1 MRPFLAVA
9 LFAALGTSQAS
20 PTSYES
26 VREIHVLAGS
36 TRTTLRLSGDRVLTR
51 AARSRSSGDPVRV
64 PRRPLEVPDRVVWLV
79 GPRIR
84 TRVAYVEGVEVERR
98 SFELKSGRELRP
110 PFHLFLPGALAPES
124 PVPSPAPAAP
134 SAPGAR
140 PPPLYVD
147 APAPEA
153 YSPGSVRDP
162 EPARPRSVEA
172 PAASREV
179 RVRFDEAGDGSVAG
193 AAPAYPAAPAAA
205 TAPAAGEGDLFGFDS
220 DTADFP
226 EGDGAYVGAAQ
237 DAAALFGEDL
247 GGLLDAEDERPR
259 PLEIHGYVET
269 LIMGGEDGPSAHALE
284 TGLMGNRAI
293 ETKEVVFNLEAA
305 LGRDVTFFGQIRAV
319 RFNRFDHRMA
329 MLRIGDSKDE
339 HWTFGR
345 QISPFG
351 RFPAR
356 NLSTQNPLYGYP
368 IPYFY
373 RTSLSAATAP
383 TSLAGV
389 LAGRGLGPGMGQAG
403 PSLYQTYALRHAHLG
418 RKGRLVYGLQNG
430 AQSNAEN
437 VTQND
442 DFGFIA
448 RASISPTVA
457 WTLGLSGSVA
467 GYLQQG
473 ATGLAQGENPE
484 DFDQQLL
491 GFDLEFARG
500 KWRVFAEGLWS
511 DWDVSSLMNVGGS
524 LGSFGWYL
532 EGTYQASPK
541 LFVAGRY
548 STIEFDEVPNGAG
561 GQTPWD
567 FDADRF
573 EIGVGYR
580 PTINVL
586 AKLSGQTNDTET
598 TPDPD
603 DDVVVFQLIGSF

>member
-1 MRPFLAVA
+1 MRLVLAVA
-9 LFAALGTSQAS
+9 LFAALGSSQAA
-20 PTSYES
+20 PASYES
-26 VREIHVLAGS
+26 VREVHVLAGS

-64 PRRPLEVPDRVVWLV
+64 PRRPLEAPDRVVWLV

-110 PFHLFLPGALAPES
+110 PFHLFLPQGLAPES
-124 PVPSPAPAAP
+124 SVDPP
-134 SAPGAR
+134 APGAPPAPVTR
-140 PPPLYVD
+140 PPPLYVE

-153 YSPGSVRDP
+153 YPPRPVRDP
-162 EPARPRSVEA
+162 EPEPVRPRSEEPPPA
-172 PAASREV
+172 PREV
-179 RVRFDEAGDGSVAG
+179 RVKFDE
-193 AAPAYPAAPAAA
+193 
-205 TAPAAGEGDLFGFDS
+205 AGEGDLFGFES

-226 EGDGAYVGAAQ
+226 DGDGAYVGAAQ
-237 DAAALFGEDL
+237 DATALFGEDL

-259 PLEIHGYVET
+259 PLEIHGYIET
-269 LIMGGEDGPSAHALE
+269 LIMGGEDGPSAHTLE

-319 RFNRFDHRMA
+319 RLNRFDHRMG
-329 MLRIGDSKDE
+329 MLRIGDPKGE
-339 HWTFGR
+339 HWTVGR

-403 PSLYQTYALRHAHLG
+403 PALYQTYALRHAHLG

-548 STIEFDEVPNGAG
+548 STIDFDEVPNGAG